1 MNPTAIWQCLSSLV
15 STVYSSIGSIVRAF
29 SPTSSVARVICS
41 HGKMFRVWCREVSAN
56 GEDKPLRAKSED
68 EENLLIFRKAPERV
82 AWLNSTWRDG
92 SRWYLQSLHCCLPT
106 SCLQCAHDVRR
117 HDIMSTY
124 QLPRWVT
131 HRFTMTEDKL
141 MQNGWR
147 EDTSC
152 LLPHRCWT
160 TFGRTLWGHPNHPR
174 QRKAWQ
180 DSMEA
185 MAAMACSRCL
195 LADPVIGCQC
205 DRVATQVIYTWTWRA
220 DDVSRLVGER
230 FRNISDC

>member
-1 MNPTAIWQCLSSLV
+1 MGKCSECGAAKYQQTEK
-15 STVYSSIGSIVRAF
+15 
-29 SPTSSVARVICS
+29 TSRWEPNLKMKKICS
-41 HGKMFRVWCREVSAN
+41 YFERPRKELHGWT
-56 GEDKPLRAKSED
+56 PL
-68 EENLLIFRKAPERV
+68 EE
-82 AWLNSTWRDG
+82 DG

-205 DRVATQVIYTWTWRA
+205 DRVATQVIYTWDLARRRRKSTCWGKIQKTSPI
-220 DDVSRLVGER
+220 VSTTCSWHGEGQ
-230 FRNISDC
+230 NYVQMYIHICILCTYI